1 MSGGHRR
8 TCRPPTSPELVAS
21 NVSRKSGIALQ
32 RERQVNDP
40 LKCKLQ
46 ARPVSLRLYQRYR
59 SKADICAATS
69 HVRFTPNS
77 HRESEFPQRAMS
89 ALPPKA
95 DMCSA
100 LAYVRFGPKA
110 DTWLTRS

>member
-1 MSGGHRR
+1 GQTIVSVQ
-8 TCRPPTSPELVAS
+8 TKLVKGRFD
-21 NVSRKSGIALQ
+21 VRFG
-32 RERQVNDP
+32 
-40 LKCKLQ
+40 
-46 ARPVSLRLYQRYR
+46 
-59 SKADICAATS
+59 SKADICTAAA

-77 HRESEFPQRAMS
+77 DRESEFPQRAMS

-110 DTWLTRS
+110 DMEPFRPQALICSLSVEDVVSRERAANALKGKIA

>member
-1 MSGGHRR
+1 M
-8 TCRPPTSPELVAS
+8 PPERHLSS
-21 NVSRKSGIALQ
+21 NLDRI
-32 RERQVNDP
+32 RQVNNV
-40 LKCKLQ
+40 
-46 ARPVSLRLYQRYR
+46 RFG

-77 HRESEFPQRAMS
+77 DRESEFPQRAMS

-100 LAYVRFGPKA
+100 LAHVGFGPRA
-110 DTWLTRS
+110 DMHERCLSKCSVLRVFTSLTFMPLAEPIL